1 MVLRTLKSEDIAADR
16 SRLEALDAAPALIAM
31 HLGCFALAV
40 AGIFATLQI
49 AFVG

>member
-1 MVLRTLKSEDIAADR
+1 VLFYHAALGIQVVIEDYVH
-16 SRLEALDAAPALIAM
+16 SRVRIPALIAM

-40 AGIFATLQI
+40 VDIFATRQI